1 MLNQR
6 ICLFPICSFLMALVF
21 GKQNESNLGYLRCI
35 LLLFEAIFGLTE
47 NLVKS
52 VLIPIGGEVP
62 DLHVLVRFFG
72 CRIDFLPSSYLSL
85 PLGAPYKCKAI
96 WEPVVKKLQ
105 RKLAVWKSKLL
116 FKGGRLTLLQN
127 TLWSIPIYFMS
138 LFTMPASRANQR
150 RS

>member
-6 ICLFPICSFLMALVF
+6 ICLFPICSFLMTLFF
-21 GKQNESNLGYLRCI
+21 GKPDESNLRYLRCI
-35 LLLFEAIFGLTE
+35 LLLFKAIFGLTV

-52 VLIPIGGEVP
+52 VLIPIGEVP
-62 DLHVLVRFFG
+62 DLHVLVHFFG

-116 FKGGRLTLLQN
+116 FKGGKLTLLQS
-127 TLWSIPIYFMS
+127 TPWSIPIYFMS
-138 LFTMPASRANQR
+138 LFTMPASRAN
-150 RS
+150 